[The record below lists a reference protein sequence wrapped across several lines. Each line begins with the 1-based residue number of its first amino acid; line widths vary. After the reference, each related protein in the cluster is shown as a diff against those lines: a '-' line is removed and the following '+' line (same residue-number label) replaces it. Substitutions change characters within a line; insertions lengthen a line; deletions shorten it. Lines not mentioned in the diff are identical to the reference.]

1 MGFCDKKVCVN
12 QCFLYNFTM
21 EEWGRAQSTSG
32 VKPIPALS
40 GMWGLTVLWMVVV

>member
-21 EEWGRAQSTSG
+21 GEWGCAQSRSG